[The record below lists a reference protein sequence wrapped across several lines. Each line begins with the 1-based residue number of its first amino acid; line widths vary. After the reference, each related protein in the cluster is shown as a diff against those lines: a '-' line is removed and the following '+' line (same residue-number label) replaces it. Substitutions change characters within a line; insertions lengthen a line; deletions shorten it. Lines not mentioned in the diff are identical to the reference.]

1 MNEILDGLGHGFS
14 VAFQPENLL
23 FVFIGVT
30 VGTLIG
36 LIPGLGPVATIA
48 LLLPLTFSLEPASA
62 IVMLA
67 GIYYGSM
74 YGGRIPAIL
83 LRLPGDASAVVTT
96 FDGYPLT
103 QQGKAGPALGITA
116 IGSFLGG
123 TVAILGLTFLA
134 PSMASFAGQI
144 SAPDMF
150 ILAALGLLMVTFIGS
165 GSKPKALA
173 AAAMGILAAIV
184 GLDPATGTERLT
196 FGNFEM
202 TAGIHVVAVAVG
214 LFGIGEIMHNAQE
227 GFYKGAGKKPL
238 GRILPSK
245 ADWLL
250 TRMAILRSSI
260 IGFFIGIIP
269 GGGGTISSVIAYGAE
284 RRFSKQPEKFGKGAM
299 DGLAATETADN
310 ASSNSAFLPL
320 LTLGVPP
327 NPVLALIFG
336 ALLLQ
341 NITPGPALVQEHPD
355 VFWGVIASMYVGN
368 IILLIL
374 NLPLIGVFI
383 RLLKIPGSIMAPII
397 LIVAIAGVYSVRN
410 SMFDVLTC
418 ILFGIAGYVLRTF
431 NFDLGPFVLGFI
443 LGPILEENFRQTMV
457 MSNGSFGIFFER
469 PVPLTIMILVVLTT
483 LWFAYDSR
491 RRKNKTR
498 LTMDQFAEAE
508 RVAEGPRQD
517 RAASLAN
524 ADTGEINS
532 AGNASA
538 DRSNHEDTDSASSAG
553 EHGDPPNRWQ

>member
-1 MNEILDGLGHGFS
+1 MNDILSGLSQGFS
-14 VAFQPENLL
+14 VAFEPQNLL
-23 FVFIGVT
+23 FVLIGVS

-48 LLLPLTFSLEPASA
+48 LLLPLTFNLEPAGA
-62 IVMLA
+62 IMMLA

-103 QQGKAGPALGITA
+103 QQGKAGSALGITA

-123 TVAILGLTFLA
+123 TVAILGLSFLA
-134 PSMASFAGQI
+134 PSLASVAGQI
-144 SAPDMF
+144 SSPDMF
-150 ILAALGLLMVTFIGS
+150 ILAALGLLMIAFIGS

-173 AAAMGILAAIV
+173 SAAMGILVAVV
-184 GLDPATGTERLT
+184 GLDPNTATERLT
-196 FGNFEM
+196 FGSFEL
-202 TAGIHVVAVAVG
+202 TAGIHIVAVAVG
-214 LFGIGEIMHNAQE
+214 LFGVGEIMFNAQQ
-227 GFYKGAGKKPL
+227 GFYGGVGKTTL
-238 GRILPSK
+238 DRIFPSK
-245 ADWLL
+245 ADWVRS
-250 TRMAILRSSI
+250 RMAIARASI

-284 RRFSKQPEKFGKGAM
+284 RRFSKHPEKFGKGAI

-341 NITPGPALVQEHPD
+341 NITPGPALLQDHPD

-368 IILLIL
+368 VILLVL
-374 NLPLIGVFI
+374 NLPLIGMFVK
-383 RLLKIPGSIMAPII
+383 LLKIPGRVMAPII
-397 LIVAIAGVYSVRN
+397 LMVAIAGVYSVRN
-410 SMFDVLTC
+410 STFDVLTC

-443 LGPILEENFRQTMV
+443 LGPILEDHFRRTMV
-457 MSNGSFGIFFER
+457 MSDGSFMIFFER
-469 PVPLTIMILVVLTT
+469 PVPLTIMILVVVVIA
-483 LWFAYDSR
+483 WFAIDG
-491 RRKNKTR
+491 RRKKRR
-498 LTMDQFAEAE
+498 LLAAVSGTELTEVDVPSSDQAENLAPLAQDQVVEAPSTSEEAE
-508 RVAEGPRQD
+508 TLRQ
-517 RAASLAN
+517 RGGTS
-524 ADTGEINS
+524 
-532 AGNASA
+532 
-538 DRSNHEDTDSASSAG
+538 
-553 EHGDPPNRWQ
+553 

>member
-1 MNEILDGLGHGFS
+1 MNEILNGLGHGFA
-14 VAFQPENLL
+14 VALQPENLL

-103 QQGKAGPALGITA
+103 QQGKAGSALGITA

-123 TVAILGLTFLA
+123 TVAIIGLTFLA
-134 PSMASFAGQI
+134 PTMASFAGQI
-144 SAPDMF
+144 SSPDMF
-150 ILAALGLLMVTFIGS
+150 ILAALGLLMVAFIGS

-173 AAAMGILAAIV
+173 AAALGILAAVV
-184 GLDPATGTERLT
+184 GLDPNTGAERLT
-196 FGNFEM
+196 FGNFEL

-214 LFGIGEIMHNAQE
+214 LFGVGEIMYNAQE
-227 GFYKGAGKKPL
+227 GFYKGAGKRPL
-238 GRILPSK
+238 DRILPSK
-245 ADWLL
+245 ADWIR
-250 TRMAILRSSI
+250 TRMAMLRASI

-284 RRFSKQPEKFGKGAM
+284 RRFSKHPEKFGKGAM

-341 NITPGPALVQEHPD
+341 NITPGPGLVDEHPD

-368 IILLIL
+368 VILLVL
-374 NLPLIGVFI
+374 NLPLIGLFV
-383 RLLKIPGSIMAPII
+383 RLLKIPGSVMAPII
-397 LIVAIAGVYSVRN
+397 LIVAMAGVYSVRN

-418 ILFGIAGYVLRTF
+418 VLFGIAGYILRTF

-443 LGPILEENFRQTMV
+443 LGPILELNFRQTMV
-457 MSNGSFGIFFER
+457 MSDGSFMIFFER
-469 PVPLTIMILVVLTT
+469 PVPLTIMIGVVLVTI
-483 LWFAYDSR
+483 WFAYDSR
-491 RRKNKTR
+491 RRKGSKR
-498 LTMDQFAEAE
+498 VSMDQFAEAK
-508 RVAEGPRQD
+508 RTIGGDKKQ
-517 RAASLAN
+517 AADQAIEVSTATS
-524 ADTGEINS
+524 DSTGQRTNES
-532 AGNASA
+532 KK
-538 DRSNHEDTDSASSAG
+538 SST
-553 EHGDPPNRWQ
+553 E